1 MKTLTTSMTETTMV
15 LSSCLKSGFAIKTID
30 EEDTTEYQQTLPFN
44 ITQNNLLTDLSF
56 LGMEY
61 TIFFEIFINK
71 LPTTHSFVNVLLL
84 TKDRC
89 NRGSPRYPGIWVKK
103 VNGTYSE
110 FHITQDMNGKQN
122 DAKNI
127 PVPAANK
134 WIKIGEKVRFLL
146 LHCND
151 NIFVVYV

>member
-1 MKTLTTSMTETTMV
+1 MKTLTTSTTETTMV
-15 LSSCLKSGFAIKTID
+15 LSSCLKSGFAIRTID
-30 EEDTTEYQQTLPFN
+30 EDTTEFQQTLPFN
-44 ITQNNLLTDLSF
+44 ITQNNLLIDLPF
-56 LGMEY
+56 IGKEY

-110 FHITQDMNGKQN
+110 SHITQEMNGKWN
-122 DAKNI
+122 DAKDI

-134 WIKIGEKVRFLL
+134 WIKVEVSQTKVGEKVRFLL
-146 LHCND
+146 LH
-151 NIFVVYV
+151 